1 MNKKE
6 GMFGKLLLLVGSVFL
21 IGMVLVVL
29 TQIYYRFVLQKPLS
43 WSEEVARGFFIWA
56 AVIGAAIAM
65 NEKLH
70 TNLTVFFDKFP
81 PKARFVVASVTSILT
96 IVFFTVVFVY
106 GMRLTMVAHMN
117 TSPALKLPMSYFYAS
132 APIGCG
138 IMAIFAVR
146 DLIDLWFKKG
156 TRGDNG

>member
-6 GMFGKLLLLVGSVFL
+6 GMFSRILLLVGSVFL

-43 WSEEVARGFFIWA
+43 WSEEIARGLFIWT

-65 NEKLH
+65 DEKLH

-81 PKARFVVASVTSILT
+81 PKVRFIVASATHILT
-96 IVFFTVVFVY
+96 IIFFAVVFVY
-106 GMRLTMVAHMN
+106 GLKLTIVAHRN
-117 TSPALKLPMSYFYAS
+117 TSPALKWPMSYFYAS
-132 APIGCG
+132 APIACG
-138 IMAIFAVR
+138 IMALFAVR